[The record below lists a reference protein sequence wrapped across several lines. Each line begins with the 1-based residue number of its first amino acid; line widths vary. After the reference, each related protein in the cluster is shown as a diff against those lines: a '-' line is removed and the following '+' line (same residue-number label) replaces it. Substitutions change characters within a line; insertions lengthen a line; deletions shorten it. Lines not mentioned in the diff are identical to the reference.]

1 MFTRLSHVSQKP
13 RTMRENTV
21 VSVYHKLRPLYRNGD
36 ALKTICNSVFAGLV
50 LAAVGSFAPA
60 LAFDGDAAAGKAKAM
75 VCAACHGMD
84 GNSVNPD
91 WPKLAGQHPEYAHK
105 QLMDYKA
112 KARNNA
118 LMAGQVAAL
127 SEQDMKNLAAH
138 FASLT
143 LKPGTPPADAALA
156 ALGEQIY
163 RAGNATSGVPA
174 CAACH
179 GPHGK
184 GNPGTPFP
192 AIAGQHAK
200 YAEVTLKAY
209 KTGERA
215 NDPARMMRDVASKM
229 TDQEIAAVAAFLQGV
244 Q

>member
-1 MFTRLSHVSQKP
+1 
-13 RTMRENTV
+13 MRKNTAV
-21 VSVYHKLRPLYRNGD
+21 TAAYELRPVKPHGEAFR
-36 ALKTICNSVFAGLV
+36 TVRNSVLAMLA
-50 LAAVGSFAPA
+50 LAAAGVAMPA
-60 LAFDGDAAAGKAKAM
+60 LAFDGDATAGKAKAM

-84 GNSVNPD
+84 GNSANPD
-91 WPKLAGQHPEYAHK
+91 WPKLAGQHPEYAYK

-127 SEQDMKNLAAH
+127 TEQDMKNLAAH

-163 RAGNATSGVPA
+163 RAGNPTSGVPA

-192 AIAGQHAK
+192 VISGQHAK